1 VEPGDRDLTGTS
13 WTAKDEHMREQMA
26 ARLAELRGDYQF
38 GQARLAELDREQA
51 ALRET
56 LLRINGAM
64 QVLEELLGQVDAP
77 VQVDLNGQ
85 AEATTVGSA
94 T

>member
-1 VEPGDRDLTGTS
+1 
-13 WTAKDEHMREQMA
+13 MREQMA
-26 ARLAELRGDYQF
+26 ARLAELRGDYQL

-64 QVLEELLGQVDAP
+64 QVLEELLGQVDA
-77 VQVDLNGQ
+77 NGQ
-85 AEATTVGSA
+85 AEATTVGR
-94 T
+94 TM